1 MAGLPYPLH
10 PACEE
15 LPELSAE
22 RYAEMVESIREHGLE
37 DAITVHNGVVLDGR
51 HRLRACTE
59 AGVEP
64 RFEEWDGR
72 GGTPVGFIALKQI
85 RRDMTASQRAMWAA
99 EYVLPDEEEAARERL
114 AEGRARG
121 AEATNTGRSP
131 ARLPDTGEAREK
143 AAEKAGVSARYV
155 SDAKRVRDR
164 DEALADEVKKGSL
177 SLPEAARR
185 SKLAEK
191 VDAFPADE
199 RDRARAFL
207 QGVRNAGKLAR
218 PDDQIDIRRPLEDEL
233 LVLLRHAAQHADN
246 LLGMPE
252 EDRLRIYVLNESDDE
267 RDNSLAMTE
276 AAQLPPMPHP
286 ALPHLRDA
294 GRSVARAMR
303 TIDSDAGAASL
314 KRIRDDLA
322 AVISTLKEKAA

>member
-1 MAGLPYPLH
+1 
-10 PACEE
+10 
-15 LPELSAE
+15 
-22 RYAEMVESIREHGLE
+22 
-37 DAITVHNGVVLDGR
+37 
-51 HRLRACTE
+51 
-59 AGVEP
+59 
-64 RFEEWDGR
+64 
-72 GGTPVGFIALKQI
+72 
-85 RRDMTASQRAMWAA
+85 
-99 EYVLPDEEEAARERL
+99 
-114 AEGRARG
+114 
-121 AEATNTGRSP
+121 
-131 ARLPDTGEAREK
+131 
-143 AAEKAGVSARYV
+143 
-155 SDAKRVRDR
+155 
-164 DEALADEVKKGSL
+164 VKKGSL

-207 QGVRNAGKLAR
+207 QGVVDRGNHTSTAV
-218 PDDQIDIRRPLEDEL
+218 EL
-233 LVLLRHAAQHADN
+233 ADN